1 MRFYRNDLLL
11 PINQQEIKQP
21 CETKATAEIIIFG
34 KPADERIA
42 SAAPLYVQENVRFLV
57 KAGTGCLA
65 DWRDLKADKGME
77 KSKIKS
83 FYFTM
88 NDENV
93 DTASEDKYDYKVT
106 RFVYMQKVNRDFHK
120 VIILVTHRE
129 EGNLP
134 LVYIQFYFH
143 GREHDL
149 EPVPCHGNNL
159 KKDKPRHST
168 SASVRDNIRKL
179 STQGLKGK
187 EIFCKFRDE
196 AGGFKGAR
204 STNDIPS
211 SLDQIYDISRK
222 SKNKT
227 DEFLEIIDI
236 AASQRNSPIAFVQDI
251 HNGDDFS
258 ISLA

>member
-1 MRFYRNDLLL
+1 MRELH
-11 PINQQEIKQP
+11 QP
-21 CETKATAEIIIFG
+21 H
-34 KPADERIA
+34 
-42 SAAPLYVQENVRFLV
+42 LYTYKKNVTFLV
-57 KAGTGCLA
+57 KTGTGCLV
-65 DWRDLKADKGME
+65 DTRDLKTDKRME
-77 KSKIKS
+77 KSKTKS
-83 FYFTM
+83 FYFKM
-88 NDENV
+88 NDENL
-93 DTASEDKYDYKVT
+93 DTSSEDNYDYKVA
-106 RFVYMQKVNRDFHK
+106 RFVYIRKVNKDFHK

-129 EGNLP
+129 EGNVP
-134 LVYIQFYFH
+134 LVYIQFYFD
-143 GREHDL
+143 GKEHDL

-168 SASVRDNIRKL
+168 NASVRDNIRKL

-196 AGGFKGAR
+196 VGGFEGAR